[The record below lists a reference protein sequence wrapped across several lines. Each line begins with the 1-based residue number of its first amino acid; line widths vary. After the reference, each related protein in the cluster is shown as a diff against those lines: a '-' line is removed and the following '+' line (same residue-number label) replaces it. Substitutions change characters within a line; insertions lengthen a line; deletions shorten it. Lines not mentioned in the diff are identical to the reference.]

1 MPFVTFTI
9 EGRTGNNIF
18 QYMAAKL
25 LSLHYGH
32 TYVPFHEIKG
42 RDATVH
48 VVNDQE
54 MVILLKGNS
63 HEQVK
68 DRNIICIGY
77 FQISD
82 MYTHY
87 RKVLIDVFKTSD
99 DYWYDEKGR
108 KIYIKDFFTASH
120 KLELAPN
127 DVVMSIR
134 LDDFF
139 HRECIGE
146 PGRTSNIL
154 PPYYY
159 TYILEKM
166 PRDEKGAILGK
177 LYIVSD
183 KLREDWEKAYVKI
196 FDPWS
201 PIMVQDDI
209 MSDFALMRDCPTL
222 IHSNSTL
229 CWIASFFC
237 DKDKTRFIPR
247 TYFNDNQ
254 VLEKIEETDTF
265 LVVNPLPHNEVEN
278 LGPIP

>member
-1 MPFVTFTI
+1 
-9 EGRTGNNIF
+9 
-18 QYMAAKL
+18 
-25 LSLHYGH
+25 
-32 TYVPFHEIKG
+32 
-42 RDATVH
+42 
-48 VVNDQE
+48 
-54 MVILLKGNS
+54 
-63 HEQVK
+63 
-68 DRNIICIGY
+68 
-77 FQISD
+77 

-99 DYWYDEKGR
+99 DYWYDRTCR

-120 KLELAPN
+120 KQELSPN
-127 DVVMSIR
+127 DVVMSLR

-139 HRECIGE
+139 HLECIGE
-146 PGRTSNIL
+146 PGRTSDIL
-154 PPYYY
+154 PSSYY
-159 TYILEKM
+159 TDILEKI
-166 PRDEKGAILGK
+166 PRDAKSK

-183 KLREDWEKAYVKI
+183 KLREDWERAYVKI

-201 PIMVQDDI
+201 PIMVQGDI

-237 DKDKTRFIPR
+237 DKDKTRVIPR
-247 TYFNDNQ
+247 TYFYDNQ